1 MYVTAFSVF
10 EWCTI
15 IYCWGVYGQFWEILF
30 VHRFPREQL
39 PEEMCSTEPVQGL
52 WLQFPVH
59 GPLDGLGAGDTGQE
73 DVYAGKQLHY
83 WQHDGHI
90 YLLLYKYI
98 FFIKINLN
106 WNQYHI
112 ITTITLVVWWKMKIV
127 ILDKLI
133 FLI

>member
-52 WLQFPVH
+52 WIQFPVH
-59 GPLDGLGAGDTGQE
+59 GPIDGLGAGDTGQE